1 MGLLLYK
8 GVLGI
13 ALLASKNGTQLLFQW
28 ANLGLFLFVFVF
40 TTANIN
46 YNQCKILPMTGF
58 EPRISGIGSDR
69 SANWA
74 TTTGTQLIT
83 LEKTIKQWIL

>member
-58 EPRISGIGSDR
+58 ESDR

-74 TTTGTQLIT
+74 TITGTQLIT